1 MVFPKFWTQSDI
13 DWSLKSD
20 NSGKGSGP
28 SIKASL
34 QKTKIGET
42 VVKLRAPV
50 WCRPKALRCLSQLRR
65 SGVSAG
71 AWHLGRVSSF
81 GKREGVSALVLVVL
95 RLDMLG

>member
-1 MVFPKFWTQSDI
+1 M
-13 DWSLKSD
+13 
-20 NSGKGSGP
+20 
-28 SIKASL
+28 KASL
-34 QKTKIGET
+34 QKTKIREA

-65 SGVSAG
+65 VTFAEEVKVGGWCRFPMWDFVQVAAVSGVSAG

-81 GKREGVSALVLVVL
+81 GMREGVSALVLVVL

>member
-1 MVFPKFWTQSDI
+1 MRE
-13 DWSLKSD
+13 
-20 NSGKGSGP
+20 
-28 SIKASL
+28 A
-34 QKTKIGET
+34 

-50 WCRPKALRCLSQLRR
+50 WCRPKALRCLSQLRM